1 MSEVIAGS
9 IQIWRQKS
17 LDGTI
22 TIDEMRQAIA
32 AIRAERGA
40 ASTKS
45 AASKERKTT
54 AKEKAKPVDSEALL
68 GELFGDLE

>member
-1 MSEVIAGS
+1 MSEVITGS

-32 AIRAERGA
+32 AIRAERMGA
-40 ASTKS
+40 GVKS
-45 AASKERKTT
+45 AASKEKKET
-54 AKEKAKPVDSEALL
+54 AKTKSAPIDSEALL
-68 GELFGDLE
+68 GELF

>member
-1 MSEVIAGS
+1 MSEVIQGS

-32 AIRAERGA
+32 AIRRERVGA
-40 ASTKS
+40 SEKSSASR
-45 AASKERKTT
+45 ERKTT
-54 AKEKAKPVDSEALL
+54 AKAKAAPIDSEALL
-68 GELFGDLE
+68 GELL